1 MRVLALDLGM
11 HTGYAIGD
19 GASEPQSG
27 TMHWK
32 GNGFEG
38 AGVAFL
44 RFQEWLRCT
53 VLENRIGRVVF
64 EEVRRHPGGGT
75 KAAHVFG
82 GWLAIVG
89 IICESQEVPY
99 SGVGVGAIKKHAT
112 GSGNATKQDM
122 MAAANARG
130 WEPQDDNEADALWLL
145 DLALSMD
152 GSV

>member
-19 GASEPQSG
+19 GTSAPQSG

-38 AGVAFL
+38 SGVAFL
-44 RFQEWLRCT
+44 RFQDWLRQT
-53 VLENRIGRVVF
+53 VTENEIGRVAF

-75 KAAHVFG
+75 KAAHAFG

-89 IICESQEVPY
+89 VVCEGLGVPY
-99 SGVGVGAIKKHAT
+99 SGAGVGAIKKHGA

-122 MAAANARG
+122 IAAANARG
-130 WEPQDDNEADALWLL
+130 WETQDDNEADALWLL
-145 DLALSMD
+145 DLVLTEGA
-152 GSV
+152 